1 VKQSGNE
8 SNEQQLTIRIENQ
21 EKIKLRLNLDDLPEA
36 PLMPFDGS
44 SHTDIHVALP
54 FTQEDYFN
62 LVDQTGRMLREDKR
76 GAIDSSKIH
85 IIARLGINPEHWLE
99 HVKHFRR
106 YYAHC
111 VGTPEAICIFAGRNQ
126 KRWGKGVGVANRV
139 YRAA

>member
-1 VKQSGNE
+1 MKQSGNE

-62 LVDQTGRMLREDKR
+62 LVDETSRMLRDDK
-76 GAIDSSKIH
+76 G
-85 IIARLGINPEHWLE
+85 G
-99 HVKHFRR
+99 
-106 YYAHC
+106 AHC
-111 VGTPEAICIFAGRNQ
+111 VGTPEAICIFAGSDLPPN
-126 KRWGKGVGVANRV
+126 
-139 YRAA
+139 